1 MFEREKIL
9 MFSLHQNLDVPNGLK
24 ALINQKWAWLL
35 FTDLFRDVKIE
46 LLRFQVTKPVRS
58 AANPQAS
65 GGELGCFLSPGLGL
79 GFAGALVA
87 AGTLGKTLGGTL
99 VVVVVTSL
107 KKSSSLKS
115 ERKKQQHS
123 YNQICCS
130 AQIFLSHIYSDLKW
144 LCAKMLSSSHLRL
157 LLLMVLFAFL

>member
-24 ALINQKWAWLL
+24 ALINRKWAWLL

-99 VVVVVTSL
+99 VVVVTSL

>member
-1 MFEREKIL
+1 

-35 FTDLFRDVKIE
+35 FTDLFRDVKVE
-46 LLRFQVTKPVRS
+46 LLRFQVTKPVRF

-79 GFAGALVA
+79 GLGFAGALVA
-87 AGTLGKTLGGTL
+87 AGTLGTTLGGAL

-107 KKSSSLKS
+107 KKSSRLKS
-115 ERKKQQHS
+115 EEKKTTTELQ
-123 YNQICCS
+123 
-130 AQIFLSHIYSDLKW
+130 SDL
-144 LCAKMLSSSHLRL
+144 L
-157 LLLMVLFAFL
+157 

>member
-1 MFEREKIL
+1 MFECEKIL

-65 GGELGCFLSPGLGL
+65 GRELGYFLSPGLGL

-144 LCAKMLSSSHLRL
+144 LCAKML
-157 LLLMVLFAFL
+157 

>member
-9 MFSLHQNLDVPNGLK
+9 MFSLHQNLDVLNGLK

-46 LLRFQVTKPVRS
+46 LLRFQVTKPIRS

-99 VVVVVTSL
+99 AVVVVVTSL

-115 ERKKQQHS
+115 EEKKTTTQ
-123 YNQICCS
+123 
-130 AQIFLSHIYSDLKW
+130 L
-144 LCAKMLSSSHLRL
+144 
-157 LLLMVLFAFL
+157 

>member
-1 MFEREKIL
+1 
-9 MFSLHQNLDVPNGLK
+9 MFSLHQNLNVPNGLK

-65 GGELGCFLSPGLGL
+65 AGELGCFLSPGLGLGL

-87 AGTLGKTLGGTL
+87 AGTLGKTLGGAL

-107 KKSSSLKS
+107 KKSSRLKS
-115 ERKKQQHS
+115 EEKNNNTGLQ
-123 YNQICCS
+123 
-130 AQIFLSHIYSDLKW
+130 SDL
-144 LCAKMLSSSHLRL
+144 L
-157 LLLMVLFAFL
+157 

>member
-1 MFEREKIL
+1 MLQIQNKSIFEREKIL

-46 LLRFQVTKPVRS
+46 LLRFQVTKPVCS
-58 AANPQAS
+58 A
-65 GGELGCFLSPGLGL
+65 GGELGCFLSPGLGLGL

-87 AGTLGKTLGGTL
+87 AGTLGKTLGGAL

-107 KKSSSLKS
+107 KKSSRLKS
-115 ERKKQQHS
+115 EEKKKTTELQ
-123 YNQICCS
+123 
-130 AQIFLSHIYSDLKW
+130 SDL
-144 LCAKMLSSSHLRL
+144 L
-157 LLLMVLFAFL
+157 